1 MVMFLCLVME
11 TMGNWDKELIN
22 HGKERGREREREGG
36 GGEMGEGGRD
46 EEKGEKKE
54 NRYWKGMVEEERL
67 NYFFMFS
74 RHVFVIVYLVVIQ

>member
-1 MVMFLCLVME
+1 MV
-11 TMGNWDKELIN
+11 
-22 HGKERGREREREGG
+22 RREGEREGG

-74 RHVFVIVYLVVIQ
+74 RHVFVIVYLVVIQLRSHCQDQLSKSLVVIIIL

>member
-22 HGKERGREREREGG
+22 HGKERGRERERGGGG
-36 GGEMGEGGRD
+36 GGERGEGGRD

-67 NYFFMFS
+67 NYFFY
-74 RHVFVIVYLVVIQ
+74 VQ